1 VGDVSG
7 AARTGGTL
15 YLVGTPI
22 GNLSDITERARQT
35 LAAVD
40 VVAAEDT
47 RRTGTLLKRLGVSAR
62 MVSLHDANEGERTEV
77 LLRELRDGR
86 DVAVVSDAGMPL
98 VSDPGFPLV
107 RAAVNEGID
116 VRVIPGPSA
125 VIAALVGSGLPA
137 DRFVFEG
144 FLPRGAG
151 DRRARLAS
159 LAGEPR
165 TVVLF
170 ESPNRTAAA
179 DKPFTITFDNNDAG
193 TPHNVDIL
201 GTGDS
206 ELFNG
211 ELVTGV
217 DQKVYLVTALHPG
230 TYRFRC
236 EVHPSTMQGT
246 FIVK

>member
-1 VGDVSG
+1 V
-7 AARTGGTL
+7 
-15 YLVGTPI
+15 LVP
-22 GNLSDITERARQT
+22 
-35 LAAVD
+35 
-40 VVAAEDT
+40 
-47 RRTGTLLKRLGVSAR
+47 
-62 MVSLHDANEGERTEV
+62 
-77 LLRELRDGR
+77 
-86 DVAVVSDAGMPL
+86 AVVVLTLGLAGC
-98 VSDPGFPLV
+98 G
-107 RAAVNEGID
+107 G
-116 VRVIPGPSA
+116 
-125 VIAALVGSGLPA
+125 GSGGGNAKCSPY
-137 DRFVFEG
+137 
-144 FLPRGAG
+144 G
-151 DRRARLAS
+151 DDLRISAQGSKFDTECLA
-159 LAGEPR
+159 
-165 TVVLF
+165 
-170 ESPNRTAAA
+170 AAA